1 MGAAITMGQ
10 KQGIL
15 NGEDPSSSLIL
26 YRLSMIQGQTGAI
39 VCIRTIYRVHGRHY
53 QARLLLIT
61 ADGER

>member
-1 MGAAITMGQ
+1 MGQ

-15 NGEDPSSSLIL
+15 DGEDPSSSLIL
-26 YRLSMIQGQTGAI
+26 YRLSTIQGQTGAI

-53 QARLLLIT
+53 RARLLLIA